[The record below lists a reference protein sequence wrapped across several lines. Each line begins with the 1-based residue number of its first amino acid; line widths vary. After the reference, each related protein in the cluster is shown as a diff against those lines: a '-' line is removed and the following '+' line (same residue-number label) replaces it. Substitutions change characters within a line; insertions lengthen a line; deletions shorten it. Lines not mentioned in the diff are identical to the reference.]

1 MEISV
6 TPLGTPSPSVGEY
19 VAAAVDVIRR
29 SGLPYRVNPMGTT
42 VEGDLEALLA
52 LVPRVHDAV
61 FALGVARVSTLLKID
76 DRRDKPTCMHAK
88 IASVEKHLR

>member
-6 TPLGTPSPSVGEY
+6 TPLGTPTPSVGQY

-29 SGLPYRVNPMGTT
+29 SGLPYRLNPMGTT
-42 VEGDLEALLA
+42 VEGELEALLA

-61 FALGVARVSTLLKID
+61 FALGAVRISTLLKID
-76 DRRDKPTCMHAK
+76 DRRDKPTRLDAK
-88 IASVEKHLR
+88 IESVEKRLR